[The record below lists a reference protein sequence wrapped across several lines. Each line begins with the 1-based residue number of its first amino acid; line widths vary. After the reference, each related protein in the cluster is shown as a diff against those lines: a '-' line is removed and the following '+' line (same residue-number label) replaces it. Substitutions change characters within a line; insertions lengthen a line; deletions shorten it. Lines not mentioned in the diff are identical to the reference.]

1 MSSETEWLDNLISSH
16 KKSNRRKYI
25 TKLKRIRRNSSMAK
39 LIIIFS
45 ENSPKHSIPNSNP
58 IQSISQNPFE
68 L

>member
-16 KKSNRRKYI
+16 KKSNSRKYI

-39 LIIIFS
+39 FIIVFS
-45 ENSPKHSIPNSNP
+45 ANSSMHSIPNSNP
-58 IQSISQNPFE
+58 KRSISQNPFE